1 MRRGALILFV
11 LLCAAQGLTA
21 QEWTSSYEEALQQA
35 KTQDK
40 PLILVF
46 SGSDWCAPCKRLER
60 EVWQS
65 ETFKQYAQDHYVLY
79 KADFPRKKKNQ
90 LPLERRNANKS
101 LIERFNTKGF
111 FPLVVVMDGSENVL
125 GKTSYQRMKPDKY
138 IKLLNSYT
146 NR

>member
-1 MRRGALILFV
+1 MRRGALLLFG
-11 LLCAAQGLTA
+11 LLCAAQVLTA

-35 KTQDK
+35 ETQDK

-65 ETFKQYAQDHYVLY
+65 DTFKQYAQDHYVLY

-90 LPLERRNANKS
+90 LPLETRNANKS

-111 FPLVVVMDGSENVL
+111 FPLVVVMDGGENVL
-125 GKTSYQRMKPDKY
+125 GKTGYQRMKPDKY